1 MQAPCYKCPDRKL
14 GCHSNCSK
22 YNEFKININLAKQNK
37 KKEDPRNV

>member
-1 MQAPCYKCPDRKL
+1 MKAPCYKCPDRKL

-22 YNEFKININLAKQNK
+22 YKSFKTSIELAKQNK